1 MSEAKFVPATIVGG
15 AGTAPRKGHKAV
27 LVLMSVQILAF
38 SVIAHAGLLPTSS
51 TARSAGCHEHSQ
63 KSPLPQQ
70 KSYVCCL
77 SGHDS
82 LILQSSIVVA
92 PNSNCFL
99 ATATSDP
106 VIAGVRL
113 ERSGPRFN
121 SSGDPPINTALRI

>member
-1 MSEAKFVPATIVGG
+1 MKIA
-15 AGTAPRKGHKAV
+15 HKSV
-27 LVLMSVQILAF
+27 LVLMVLQILAF
-38 SVIAHAGLLPTSS
+38 SVMAHAGLLPTSS

-63 KSPLPQQ
+63 KNPLPQQ

-82 LILQSSIVVA
+82 LILQSSNVVA
-92 PNSNCFL
+92 PNSDSFL
-99 ATATSDP
+99 TSATSDP

-113 ERSGPRFN
+113 ESSRPRFN